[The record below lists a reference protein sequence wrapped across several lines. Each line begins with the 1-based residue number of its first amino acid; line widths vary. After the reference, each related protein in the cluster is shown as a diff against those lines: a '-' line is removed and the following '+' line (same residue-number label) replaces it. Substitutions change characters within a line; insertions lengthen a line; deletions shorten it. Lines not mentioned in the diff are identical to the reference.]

1 MRQMRVTLAIAFS
14 IALMTASTAVAESS
28 IAPPKNAPA
37 ANPGKASLTLFPN
50 KILLSGRAARQLV
63 IAENLDTQGRSVGQ
77 VAEGLTLESLDSKIV
92 RIEDGRAIPV
102 ANGQTRLKAKAGDR
116 EAFSEVVV
124 QGMEKP
130 IEWNFRNDVQSVF
143 SKTGCNSGPCHGA
156 QSGKK
161 GFKLSLR
168 GYDAEGDYNVM
179 TRQARGRRIT
189 LADPGRSLLL
199 TKATAAIPHGGSKR
213 FDVDSLEYR
222 VVSDWIA
229 SGAPG
234 PKADDAR
241 MTKLEITP
249 SGCILK
255 KKDVQQLLVSAHF
268 SDGTIR
274 DVTHWSKFT
283 STNAEVAT
291 IDDKGKMEI
300 IGNGEGAISAMFLNT
315 LVMAPITAPY
325 DQADLQYIFANA
337 PRTNFIDDMTLDKLK
352 SLNIPPSPDSSDEEF
367 VRRAFVDTIGTLPN
381 AEETRK
387 FLANQKPDKR
397 DELIEHLLQ
406 RPEFVDYWSLRWSDL
421 LLVNSEKLK
430 RPAMWAYHQ
439 WIKNNVAANT
449 PWDEFVRQLLTARG
463 STLENGAANFFVLH
477 QDTLELTETVSMAF
491 MGMSINCARCHNHP
505 LEKWTNDQ
513 YFGMANLLGRVRL
526 KNGPGEGNFIV
537 YSATEGDVFQPL
549 TGKPQMP
556 RPLDGHAVPIEAPKD
571 RRIPLSDWLTSPEN
585 PLFARSI
592 TNRVWANF
600 MGVGMVE
607 KVDDIRF
614 TNPASNEKLFAA
626 LAKHL
631 VDNKYDLKQL
641 MRTILRSKT
650 YQRSSLALP
659 ENVADRRFY
668 SHYYPRRMLAEV
680 IIDGVSQ
687 VTEVPTMFPSFP
699 TGWRAL
705 QLPDS
710 EVPSYFLDSFGK
722 PDRDVTSEDE
732 RSNAMGMVQV
742 LHISNG
748 DTINKKLQTP
758 GGFIDRVLK
767 EKLPMPKIV
776 DEIYLSALSRY
787 PHKAEKDRLLAM
799 YSEMGK
805 DDERLYLEDLF
816 WGVLSSKEFLF
827 NH

>member
-1 MRQMRVTLAIAFS
+1 
-14 IALMTASTAVAESS
+14 
-28 IAPPKNAPA
+28 
-37 ANPGKASLTLFPN
+37 
-50 KILLSGRAARQLV
+50 
-63 IAENLDTQGRSVGQ
+63 
-77 VAEGLTLESLDSKIV
+77 
-92 RIEDGRAIPV
+92 
-102 ANGQTRLKAKAGDR
+102 
-116 EAFSEVVV
+116 
-124 QGMEKP
+124 
-130 IEWNFRNDVQSVF
+130 
-143 SKTGCNSGPCHGA
+143 
-156 QSGKK
+156 
-161 GFKLSLR
+161 
-168 GYDAEGDYNVM
+168 
-179 TRQARGRRIT
+179 
-189 LADPGRSLLL
+189 
-199 TKATAAIPHGGSKR
+199 
-213 FDVDSLEYR
+213 
-222 VVSDWIA
+222 
-229 SGAPG
+229 
-234 PKADDAR
+234 
-241 MTKLEITP
+241 
-249 SGCILK
+249 
-255 KKDVQQLLVSAHF
+255 
-268 SDGTIR
+268 
-274 DVTHWSKFT
+274 
-283 STNAEVAT
+283 
-291 IDDKGKMEI
+291 
-300 IGNGEGAISAMFLNT
+300 
-315 LVMAPITAPY
+315 
-325 DQADLQYIFANA
+325 
-337 PRTNFIDDMTLDKLK
+337 
-352 SLNIPPSPDSSDEEF
+352 
-367 VRRAFVDTIGTLPN
+367 
-381 AEETRK
+381 
-387 FLANQKPDKR
+387 
-397 DELIEHLLQ
+397 
-406 RPEFVDYWSLRWSDL
+406 
-421 LLVNSEKLK
+421 
-430 RPAMWAYHQ
+430 
-439 WIKNNVAANT
+439 
-449 PWDEFVRQLLTARG
+449 
-463 STLENGAANFFVLH
+463 
-477 QDTLELTETVSMAF
+477 MAF

-571 RRIPLSDWLTSPEN
+571 RRIPLSDWLTSPDN

-758 GGFIDRVLK
+758 GGFIDRVIK
-767 EKLPMPKIV
+767 EKMSMPKIF
-776 DEIYLSALSRY
+776 DEIYLGALSRY
-787 PHKAEKDRLLAM
+787 PSKAEKDRLLALH
-799 YSEMGK
+799 SEMGK
-805 DDERLYLEDLF
+805 DDERLFLEDLF